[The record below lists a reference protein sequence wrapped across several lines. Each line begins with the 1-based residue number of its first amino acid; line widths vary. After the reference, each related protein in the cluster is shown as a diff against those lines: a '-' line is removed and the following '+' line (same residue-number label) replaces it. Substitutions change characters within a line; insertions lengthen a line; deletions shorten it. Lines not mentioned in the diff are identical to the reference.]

1 MTRPHHYV
9 HCDVPEGMT
18 LSEYRSAKRSDEA
31 SKRPRRGLVAR
42 LRRRAVEPER
52 VEQRRAA

>member
-18 LSEYRSAKRSDEA
+18 LAEYRSAKLA
-31 SKRPRRGLVAR
+31 VAAKRPRRGLVAR
-42 LRRRAVEPER
+42 LRRRSPER
-52 VEQRRAA
+52 SAGPERRAA